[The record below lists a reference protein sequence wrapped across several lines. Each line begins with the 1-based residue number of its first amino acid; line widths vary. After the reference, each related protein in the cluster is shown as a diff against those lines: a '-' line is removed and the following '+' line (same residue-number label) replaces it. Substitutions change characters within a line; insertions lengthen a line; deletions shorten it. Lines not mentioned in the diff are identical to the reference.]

1 MIPYTKHNINKNDI
15 KAVVK
20 VLKSDNLT
28 QGPEIELFEN
38 NLKKLTKSK
47 HAIVVNSSTSA
58 LHLSCLALGLKKGD
72 YLWTSTTSF
81 VASSNCGLYCD
92 AKIDFVD
99 IDLND
104 YNIDIIQLKK
114 KLKEAKKKNK
124 LPKILVVVHLAGI
137 SCKMNEIK
145 KLSKIYKFFVIE
157 DACHA
162 ISGKFKNSMVGSC
175 KYSDIT
181 TFSFHAIKNITAGE
195 GGAVM
200 TNNSDIAKK
209 LVLLRTHG
217 ITRDKKFFSKKNF
230 RILPT
235 HYEQVLLGYN
245 FRLTDFQAALARN
258 QLKRIKKIFN
268 ERKKICDYY
277 DKSLINLPIIKT
289 EISKEIVSGYHLYI
303 IRIDETKTKK
313 KRFELVNYLLKKKI
327 GVGFHYI
334 PIFLHYYYKKYNFKI
349 NDFPNTKIFSNT
361 AISLPLYNG
370 LNKVKLKRITALIN
384 RFFKN
389 D

>member
-1 MIPYTKHNINKNDI
+1 MIPYTKHNINNSDI

-20 VLKSDNLT
+20 VLKSKNLT
-28 QGPEIELFEN
+28 QGPEIELLEN
-38 NLKKLTKSK
+38 SLKKLTKSK
-47 HAIVVNSSTSA
+47 YATVVNSSTSA
-58 LHLSCLALGLKKGD
+58 LHISCLALGLKKGD

-104 YNIDIIQLKK
+104 YNIDINQLKK
-114 KLKEAKKKNK
+114 KLKKAKKKNK
-124 LPKILVVVHLAGI
+124 LPKILIVVHLAGI
-137 SCKMNEIK
+137 SCKMSEIK

-162 ISGKFKNSMVGSC
+162 LSGKFKNSMVGSC

-195 GGAVM
+195 GGAAM
-200 TNNSDIAKK
+200 TNNSEISKK
-209 LVLLRTHG
+209 LNLLRTHG
-217 ITRDKKFFSKKNF
+217 ITREKKFFSKKNF
-230 RILPT
+230 KILPT
-235 HYEQVLLGYN
+235 HYEQILLGYN

-258 QLKRIKKIFN
+258 QLKRLKKIFT
-268 ERKKICDYY
+268 ERKKICDFY
-277 DKSLINLPIIKT
+277 DKNLINLPIIKSKISR
-289 EISKEIVSGYHLYI
+289 EIISGYHLYI
-303 IRIDETKTKK
+303 IRIDQTKTKK

-327 GVGFHYI
+327 SVGFHYI
-334 PIFLHYYYKKYNFKI
+334 PIYSHYYYKKYKFKI
-349 NDFPNTKIFSNT
+349 DDFPNTKIFSNT

-370 LNKVKLKRITALIN
+370 LNKKNLKRITTQIG
-384 RFFKN
+384 RFFNN